1 MQSFIFDY
9 YGYNAN
15 IENNEFEY
23 EGYKFLLLSVEDDE
37 KDIIKLNDLVNSLNI
52 HFNSDVVFIVKNK
65 YDKYPN
71 KQKVASITKA
81 QVEEI
86 AKTKLPDL
94 NATSIESAMSMIA
107 GTARSMGI
115 TVVD

>member
-15 IENNEFEY
+15 VENNEFEY

-52 HFNSDVVFIVKNK
+52 HFNSDVVFIVKNFLELI
-65 YDKYPN
+65 DFL
-71 KQKVASITKA
+71 
-81 QVEEI
+81 I
-86 AKTKLPDL
+86 ALLHPFSYFINYCHRRPPL
-94 NATSIESAMSMIA
+94 YLRN
-107 GTARSMGI
+107 
-115 TVVD
+115 

>member
-65 YDKYPN
+65 YDKYMN
-71 KQKVASITKA
+71 CGWYDV
-81 QVEEI
+81 
-86 AKTKLPDL
+86 
-94 NATSIESAMSMIA
+94 SANRCFLLFND
-107 GTARSMGI
+107 GWN
-115 TVVD
+115 